1 MTSDNLFK
9 NFNLKE
15 PLCQALDEAGFKTPS
30 PIQMQAIPIVMAGR
44 DFIGQAQTGTGKT
57 AAFGLP
63 ALHLIHDMPNSQV
76 LVMTPTR
83 ELATQVS
90 DELFKLGRYL
100 GIKTAIVCGGKSFK
114 AQTDAFKRGT
124 QVIVATPGRLLDL
137 LESDRLPE
145 FNPAIVILDE
155 ADEMLDMGFLEDIQ
169 KIFTYLPVKR
179 QTLMFSATMPQP
191 IKQLAAKI
199 LHNPAFVS
207 VTSSE
212 TTNKD
217 IRQTYYVIR
226 EDERDSALI
235 RLLDCEDRA
244 KSIIFC
250 RTKKDVD
257 RLASLLVATGYQA
270 RGLHGDME
278 QPQREEVIRSFRSQN
293 IHILVATDVAARG
306 LNVSEI
312 SHVFNYHMPFD
323 PSSYVHRIG
332 RTGRAGNKG
341 LACTFVTQR
350 EYRDFARY
358 EKAVGAQITRQ
369 AIPSLDDVKKMKRHK
384 LATKLL
390 EQPLHDETIEM
401 LKLMP
406 DVDFKDMATRL
417 LSFILTQ
424 QQVEG
429 PDQIGIE
436 KLDLPE
442 RSPHPARR
450 RKAAAFSRQKSFK
463 GGSKFSK
470 RSY

>member
-1 MTSDNLFK
+1 MSQESLFK
-9 NFNLKE
+9 KFNLKA
-15 PLCQALDEAGFKTPS
+15 PLFQAVEEAGFTIPS
-30 PIQMQAIPIVMAGR
+30 PIQEQAIPIIMSGR
-44 DFIGQAQTGTGKT
+44 DLIGQAQTGTGKT

-63 ALHLIHDMPNSQV
+63 ALDLIHDMPNTQI

-83 ELATQVS
+83 ELALQVS

-100 GIKTAIVCGGKSFK
+100 GIKTAIICGGKSFK
-114 AQTDAFKRGT
+114 AQTDAVKRGT

-145 FNPAIVILDE
+145 FTPSIVILDE
-155 ADEMLDMGFLEDIQ
+155 ADEMLDMGFLEDIK
-169 KIFTYLPVKR
+169 KIFTFLPVKR

-199 LHNPAFVS
+199 LNNPAFVS
-207 VTSSE
+207 VTTTE

-226 EDERDSALI
+226 EDERDSALV
-235 RLLDCEDRA
+235 RLLDCEDRN

-257 RLASLLVATGYQA
+257 RVTSLLVASGFQA

-293 IHILVATDVAARG
+293 IHILVATDVASRG

-323 PSSYVHRIG
+323 SMSYVHRIG

-358 EKAVGAQITRQ
+358 EKAVGAAITRHT
-369 AIPSLDDVKKMKRHK
+369 IPTLDDVKKMKRHK
-384 LATKLL
+384 LVTKLL
-390 EQPLHDETIEM
+390 EQPVHDETHEM
-401 LKLMP
+401 LGLLK
-406 DVDFKDMATRL
+406 DVDYKEMTTRL
-417 LSFILTQ
+417 LSFILSK

-429 PDQIGIE
+429 PDQIGLE
-436 KLDLPE
+436 QLDLPE
-442 RSPHPARR
+442 RSPHPRR
-450 RKAAAFSRQKSFK
+450 RNAASFQRQKSFK

-470 RSY
+470 RGR